1 MVSILA
7 FLNTHD
13 FLLVHALGQR
23 YRSTLNLL
31 LSQYKFCMTP
41 YI

>member
-7 FLNTHD
+7 FLKTHD
-13 FLLVHALGQR
+13 FLLVRALGQR
-23 YRSTLNLL
+23 YRSTFNLL
-31 LSQYKFCMTP
+31 LSQYKLCMTP